1 MRKKTLGGGGGGDL
15 NTTDISRWIKVHK
28 VFPLESNSCLL
39 EQQEN
44 LAYFTTLTFQ
54 KALVNGCVGRVN

>member
-1 MRKKTLGGGGGGDL
+1 MRKKT
-15 NTTDISRWIKVHK
+15 NISRWIKVHK

-44 LAYFTTLTFQ
+44 LACFTISTFQ